1 MFIVVVSFILL
12 VNQLLYKK
20 ITLARL
26 KKAKNLRTSSLPK
39 HYSTIFILLCLL
51 ATIFLSLAKL
61 NAIYFLST
69 STIIVLIVYFFSSY
83 LAKIAFD
90 SKKLLEKAII
100 KILATSSTLG
110 IVITASIIFII
121 FLESYKFFQLVS
133 PLDFFFKTQWNPQLA
148 TSNEPSVLAQSF
160 GIVPV
165 LFGTLLIAIIAMMVA
180 VPIGIL
186 GAVYLAF
193 YSNSNIR
200 NWLKPIL
207 EILAGIPT
215 IVYGYFA
222 VVAVVPVAKVFFAL
236 FGIDLPQENAFC
248 CGLVMG
254 IMIIPFILSL
264 SEDAL
269 SSLPKNLKDGALALG
284 STKSEMILKV
294 ALPSA
299 MPSIIS
305 AIILATSRAI
315 GETMIVV
322 MSAGLI
328 AKLSLNP
335 FSSLTTATVQM
346 VTLLTGDH
354 EFNSPKTLAAFA
366 IALTLFITT
375 FIFNALALII
385 SKKLHQKY
393 S

>member
-1 MFIVVVSFILL
+1 VVSFILL
-12 VNQLLYKK
+12 INQFLYKK

-39 HYSTIFILLCLL
+39 HYSTIFILLCLF

-61 NAIYFLST
+61 NAIYFLSA
-69 STIIVLIVYFFSSY
+69 SITIILIVYFLSNY
-83 LAKIAFD
+83 LATIAFD

-110 IVITASIIFII
+110 IIITASIVFII
-121 FLESYKFFQLVS
+121 FLESYKFFQFVS

-165 LFGTLLIAIIAMMVA
+165 LLGTLLIAIIAMMVA

-186 GAVYLAF
+186 GAIYLAF

-200 NWLKPIL
+200 NWLKPTL

-222 VVAVVPVAKVFFAL
+222 VVAVVPATKVFFAL

-305 AIILATSRAI
+305 AIILAISRAI

-335 FSSLTTATVQM
+335 FSSLTTATVQI

-366 IALTLFITT
+366 VALTLFIAT

-385 SKKLHQKY
+385 SKKLQQKY